1 MTWGSS
7 TKLQNVN
14 IVSNNYSRYGTSVY
28 NKLYSDS
35 YSKNNLNSPKNSYN
49 NNTKNNVVNGHRE
62 RKVATTVVTKEIISG
77 SQKNTT
83 ITNDNDTTSVKKSK
97 SKSKIRSK
105 YKSLITSS
113 SRKLKSKLRD
123 TSSDSFS
130 IFSSKSRHSR
140 KHSISSKKS
149 YKVELFPI
157 SFPEKLADINE
168 LPSEL
173 LVHIMEI
180 DNCIEINDI
189 LAISLVSKKFNHAA
203 KKTLYKAP
211 DFNSTYR
218 VAQFVTSLRLHPEN
232 GKLVKSL
239 DLSHLKNGIIPKPS
253 TSEDEANNKDAN
265 TSLPMIGPDFFDDNV
280 AFAGWRDWRHRND
293 SPMVLN
299 SYNMKRALSRTSSI
313 SSMNSL
319 NTNSIMTNSPLT
331 NDSRSRGRT
340 RSSSSVS
347 SITSSIMSTFQN
359 GNNVG
364 NGSYSSSVSTHSNLS
379 SRSSSRHRSGSIVMM
394 NSRQRTNSLVS
405 MKNINTG
412 KDTNKTKIPQQQQK
426 SNNSNTSTNS
436 ISKWYN
442 MKLRSKNRR
451 NTVTN
456 TIKKEK
462 SLPVTTETKSQ
473 SSITSSPNSATIN
486 PDTSITSSILSEEK
500 ERSPSPLLSSQ
511 PGLGNSTD
519 QPTTPQNNL
528 SLSFILEKPIRQRHP
543 YTSRSLLKYAPYRD
557 LPLGHILHILEHC
570 PNLENINLS
579 NIVLFNDFKVI
590 NRTSTRKI
598 SSLVLPA
605 VRESEISSSAENS
618 LDIVYMTD
626 SSKNIENY
634 DQINE
639 DGDVI
644 EVRRNS
650 GVAINNS
657 WLNSSTSKPID
668 YPKPIDSHTKTREDL
683 RRQSKNRDQLL
694 KLNPSIIF
702 ETLLDINRNGSLKFL
717 QMDSSIWC
725 RQYMVKYF
733 ILNSFNQKDQC
744 SDYEDKS
751 LSLSFLKSGMNRN
764 FPWSC
769 KGNLHD
775 VTTII
780 VLDELLKMDDFQLEE
795 LYRIKTEKYYES
807 MLKTH
812 DPSIIET
819 SNIFPISYG
828 ETEEGNN
835 RIKFRLTVIKSNKP
849 TSYKLSRVTKQNVSL
864 CVRLCINENINRTT
878 SPNEQLPKDPLQRID
893 RLTHALMAK
902 VQELRSTEL
911 RRNIGE
917 NNYYRND

>member
-1 MTWGSS
+1 MTWGNS
-7 TKLQNVN
+7 TKLQKVN

-28 NKLYSDS
+28 NTLYSDS
-35 YSKNNLNSPKNSYN
+35 YSKNNLNRPKNSYS
-49 NNTKNNVVNGHRE
+49 NTANKTTAQVHNERNVT
-62 RKVATTVVTKEIISG
+62 TTVVTKEITIEPK
-77 SQKNTT
+77 KNTT
-83 ITNDNDTTSVKKSK
+83 SPNENENVAVKKSK
-97 SKSKIRSK
+97 SNIRSK

-123 TSSDSFS
+123 SSSDSFS

-149 YKVELFPI
+149 CKIELFPI
-157 SFPEKLADINE
+157 IFPEKLADIND

-173 LVHIMEI
+173 LVHLMEI
-180 DNCIEINDI
+180 NDCIEINDV
-189 LAISLVSKKFNHAA
+189 LAISLVSKKFNNAA
-203 KKTLYKAP
+203 KKILYKDP

-232 GKLVKSL
+232 GTLVKSL
-239 DLSHLKNGIIPKPS
+239 DLSHLKNGVIPKPTS
-253 TSEDEANNKDAN
+253 SEDESTNKEDN
-265 TSLPMIGPDFFDDNV
+265 TSVRMIGPDYFDDNI

-313 SSMNSL
+313 SSMNSS
-319 NTNSIMTNSPLT
+319 NGNSIITNSPLT

-359 GNNVG
+359 GSNNG
-364 NGSYSSSVSTHSNLS
+364 NGLQSSSISTLSNPS

-394 NSRQRTNSLVS
+394 NSRQRTNSSVS
-405 MKNINTG
+405 LKNNSTT
-412 KDTNKTKIPQQQQK
+412 KDTNKAKHHPQK
-426 SNNSNTSTNS
+426 SNNNTNSINS

-451 NTVTN
+451 NTVTSTLN
-456 TIKKEK
+456 KEK
-462 SLPVTTETKSQ
+462 TPPGSPETESQ
-473 SSITSSPNSATIN
+473 PSVISSPITTGTN
-486 PDTSITSSILSEEK
+486 PDTSITSSILLKEK
-500 ERSPSPLLSSQ
+500 ERSPSPLLSSE
-511 PGLGNSTD
+511 PILNTSSY
-519 QPTTPQNNL
+519 QPTTPHNN
-528 SLSFILEKPIRQRHP
+528 SLSFILEKPIRSRHP
-543 YTSRSLLKYAPYRD
+543 YTSRTLLKYAPYRD

-590 NRTSTRKI
+590 NRTSVRKI

-605 VRESEISSSAENS
+605 VRESEISSSAEDS
-618 LDIVYMTD
+618 LEVVYMTD
-626 SSKNIENY
+626 SNKNLENY

-639 DGDVI
+639 DGQVI
-644 EVRRNS
+644 ELRRNS
-650 GVAINNS
+650 GVTINNS
-657 WLNSSTSKPID
+657 WLTSSTTKLND
-668 YPKPIDSHTKTREDL
+668 YPKPIDSHTKSREDI

-702 ETLLDINRNGSLKFL
+702 ETLLNMNNNGSLKFL

-733 ILNSFNQKDQC
+733 ILNIFNKKDQC

-769 KGNLHD
+769 KGDLHD
-775 VTTII
+775 ITIII
-780 VLDELLKMDDFQLEE
+780 VLDELLKMDDLQIEE

-819 SNIFPISYG
+819 SNIFPIKYG
-828 ETEEGNN
+828 ETKEDDNH
-835 RIKFRLTVIKSNKP
+835 IKFRLTVVKSNKP
-849 TSYKLSRVTKQNVSL
+849 TSYKISRVTRQNVSL

-878 SPNEQLPKDPLQRID
+878 SRNEHLPKDPLQRID

-902 VQELRSTEL
+902 VHELRSTEL

-917 NNYYRND
+917 NNYCRND

>member
-1 MTWGSS
+1 MTWGNS
-7 TKLQNVN
+7 TKLQKVN

-35 YSKNNLNSPKNSYN
+35 YSKNNLNNSKNLCSN
-49 NNTKNNVVNGHRE
+49 NNKKSAVQGYNEKNVV
-62 RKVATTVVTKEIISG
+62 TTVVAKEITTG
-77 SQKNTT
+77 SQKNPT
-83 ITNDNDTTSVKKSK
+83 IPKDNDTVTVRK

-130 IFSSKSRHSR
+130 LFSSKSRHSR
-140 KHSISSKKS
+140 KHSISSKIS

-157 SFPEKLADINE
+157 TFPEKFADVND

-180 DNCIEINDI
+180 DNCIKINDI

-203 KKTLYKAP
+203 KKILYSAP

-232 GKLVKSL
+232 GVLVKSL
-239 DLSHLKNGIIPKPS
+239 DLSHLKNGIIPKP
-253 TSEDEANNKDAN
+253 TTPEDESNNKEDI
-265 TSLPMIGPDFFDDNV
+265 TSAPMIGPEVFDDNI

-313 SSMNSL
+313 SSMNSS
-319 NTNSIMTNSPLT
+319 NGNSIMTNSPLT

-359 GNNVG
+359 GNNIG
-364 NGSYSSSVSTHSNLS
+364 TGAHSSSVSTHSNPS
-379 SRSSSRHRSGSIVMM
+379 SRSSSRHRSGSIIMM

-405 MKNINTG
+405 IKNNNTV
-412 KDTNKTKIPQQQQK
+412 KDSNKSQIQQQQK
-426 SNNSNTSTNS
+426 PNNSNSSTNS

-442 MKLRSKNRR
+442 MKLRSKSRR

-456 TIKKEK
+456 TINKEK
-462 SLPVTTETKSQ
+462 NVPVTTKTESQ
-473 SSITSSPNSATIN
+473 CSFTSSSIATGIN
-486 PDTSITSSILSEEK
+486 PDISITSSILLKEK

-511 PGLGNSTD
+511 PVMGNSTELPMV
-519 QPTTPQNNL
+519 QQNNS
-528 SLSFILEKPIRQRHP
+528 SLSFILEKPPRQRHP

-590 NRTSTRKI
+590 NRTSIRKI

-605 VRESEISSSAENS
+605 VKESEISSSAENS
-618 LDIVYMTD
+618 LDVVYMTD
-626 SSKNIENY
+626 STKNLENY

-639 DGDVI
+639 DGEVI
-644 EVRRNS
+644 ELRRNS
-650 GVAINNS
+650 GVTINNS
-657 WLNSSTSKPID
+657 WLTSSTAKSND

-683 RRQSKNRDQLL
+683 RRQSKNRDQLI

-702 ETLLDINRNGSLKFL
+702 ETLLDISHNGSLRVL

-780 VLDELLKMDDFQLEE
+780 ILDELLKMDDFQLEE

-819 SNIFPISYG
+819 SNIFPIKYG
-828 ETEEGNN
+828 DTEEGDNHIN
-835 RIKFRLTVIKSNKP
+835 FRLTVIKSNKP
-849 TSYKLSRVTKQNVSL
+849 TSYKISRVTKQNVSL

-878 SPNEQLPKDPLQRID
+878 SRNEQLPKAPLQRID
-893 RLTHALMAK
+893 RLSHALMAK
-902 VQELRSTEL
+902 VHELRSTEL